1 MVLLVGRYGDDGR
14 HIKNRKGVNA
24 QVDCGEEDEN
34 GYPLTVKVAI
44 KRAYPVIEV
53 GSQLSDRVCLWEAGA
68 LGGGHCLA
76 PSGIDSEARGVG
88 A

>member
-14 HIKNRKGVNA
+14 HIKSRKGVNA

-44 KRAYPVIEV
+44 KRLRPFLKADCWHVSIL
-53 GSQLSDRVCLWEAGA
+53 LS
-68 LGGGHCLA
+68 LGRGHLM
-76 PSGIDSEARGVG
+76 
-88 A
+88 